1 MGLLDSNIVITAGNS
16 GSAELNGLLDDG
28 PAAVSA
34 ITKVEVLGFHG
45 LVPATKAAFEIFFRN
60 VMVFEVDSVVIDKAI
75 SLRQT
80 RKMSLGDALI
90 AATALVHNLP
100 LVTRNI
106 RDFSWIVS
114 LTLIDPNAA
123 P

>member
-28 PAAVSA
+28 PAVVSA
-34 ITKVEVLGFHG
+34 ITKVEVPGFHG
-45 LVPATKAAFEIFFRN
+45 LGPAHKAAFEIFFGN
-60 VMVFEVDSVVIDKAI
+60 LMGFEVGSVVVDKAI

-80 RKMSLGDALI
+80 RKMSPGDALI
-90 AATALVHNLP
+90 AATALVHKLP

-106 RDFSWIVS
+106 RDFSWVS
-114 LTLIDPNAA
+114 GLTLIDPDAMI
-123 P
+123 